1 MAFVQFRRSLPNS
14 KLHDL
19 ISMFDD
25 LKQQVSA
32 RLQVAEDHLVN
43 KQNCELHVRT
53 KKKSSK
59 NVPDKNTL
67 RKKDVMI
74 RATKS
79 MEGL

>member
-1 MAFVQFRRSLPNS
+1 
-14 KLHDL
+14 
-19 ISMFDD
+19 MFDD

-32 RLQVAEDHLVN
+32 RLQVAEAHLVN
-43 KQNCELHVRT
+43 KQNCELHQRT